1 MPIKAYNAST
11 RPLICWIN
19 IYASC
24 THAYNSRMCAT
35 RDGVLIL
42 LRMHG
47 LVSPEFP
54 LSTATKLRNPT
65 HADDHLH
72 THEQHTRT
80 PPEDHS
86 KTQSVTKE
94 QSAER
99 RGGGREYACCKLHNK
114 PGAPTLPTYNS
125 GRAASPP
132 ASSHVSALIRLLLLN
147 TDGSPE
153 ASHPLLLRCN
163 LAGRLLLARRLR
175 SSCYSPATLLLP
187 MERLQASSSSLAAVA
202 ALLLVVAR
210 HGQPRRQ

>member
-1 MPIKAYNAST
+1 MHTTVAFVLP
-11 RPLICWIN
+11 
-19 IYASC
+19 
-24 THAYNSRMCAT
+24 
-35 RDGVLIL
+35 DGVLIL

-114 PGAPTLPTYNS
+114 PAPHCPPTTLAKQPPQPRSQPSFSCCFFTPTAAQKPAILS
-125 GRAASPP
+125 FFAATLRAASSLRAAFAAAATALPP
-132 ASSHVSALIRLLLLN
+132 
-147 TDGSPE
+147 
-153 ASHPLLLRCN
+153 
-163 LAGRLLLARRLR
+163 
-175 SSCYSPATLLLP
+175 
-187 MERLQASSSSLAAVA
+187 SSS
-202 ALLLVVAR
+202 
-210 HGQPRRQ
+210 Q